1 MDLVESH
8 VHIWTIRDPRFG
20 RHPESDFTPDIEAA
34 PADLFRAQDEIG
46 GVAWTVL
53 IQPRYY
59 LWDNSYLI
67 QAAEAYP
74 DRLVVAGRVDPSLAD
89 APDALRDLMQHPQL
103 RGIRLAPN
111 TDPEIRWL
119 DDPAQD
125 ALWET
130 AADTNATIGLL
141 INWRLLPQADAM
153 AARHPDVTVVID
165 HLGSPDYRDPDSLA
179 NLLALSE
186 RPNVYVKLS
195 GYPNGTRAAY
205 PYTEAHTLIERVYRA
220 YGPQRLMW
228 GTDWPV
234 CLTGATYR
242 QAFDSAWNLP
252 FLGNVDRE
260 WIFAHT
266 ARRAWRIE
274 P

>member
-20 RHPESDFTPDIEAA
+20 RHPESDFTPDIEAS

-67 QAAEAYP
+67 QAAETYP
-74 DRLVVAGRVDPSLAD
+74 DRLVVAGRVDPLLPE
-89 APDALRDLMQHPQL
+89 APDALRELMQHPQL

-111 TDPEIRWL
+111 TDPENRWL
-119 DDPAQD
+119 DDASQN

-130 AADTNATIGLL
+130 AADTKATIGLL
-141 INWRLLPQADAM
+141 INWRQLPQANAM

-165 HLGSPDYRDPDSLA
+165 HLGSPDYGDPDSLS

-186 RPNVYVKLS
+186 RANVFVKLS

-205 PYTEAHTLIERVYRA
+205 PYTEAHGLIERVYRA

-234 CLTGATYR
+234 CLTSATYKE
-242 QAFDSAWNLP
+242 AFDSAWNLS
-252 FLGNVDRE
+252 FLTNADRQ

-266 ARRAWRIE
+266 ARHAWRLA

>member
-20 RHPESDFTPDIEAA
+20 RHPDSDFTPELEAA
-34 PADLFRAQDEIG
+34 PADLFDAQDQIG
-46 GVAWTVL
+46 GVARTVL

-67 QAAEAYP
+67 QAAERYP
-74 DRLVVAGRVDPSLAD
+74 DRLVVAGRVDPL
-89 APDALRDLMQHPQL
+89 APDAPHALRELMRHPGL

-111 TDPEIRWL
+111 TDPEKPWL
-119 DDPAQD
+119 DDVSQD

-141 INWRLLPQADAM
+141 INWRLLPLADAM
-153 AARHPDVTVVID
+153 AARHPDVTGVVD
-165 HLGSPDYRDPDSLA
+165 HLGSPNYQDPDSLS

-186 RPNVYVKLS
+186 RPNVFVKVS

-205 PYTEAHTLIERVYRA
+205 PYREAHALIERVYRA
-220 YGPQRLMW
+220 YGAQRLMW

-234 CLTGATYR
+234 CLSSASY
-242 QAFDSAWNLP
+242 QEAFDSAWKLP
-252 FLGNVDRE
+252 FFSDADRE
-260 WIFAHT
+260 WIFAGT

-274 P
+274 D

>member
-20 RHPESDFTPDIEAA
+20 RHPESDFAPDIEAA
-34 PADLFRAQDEIG
+34 PADLFRAQDQIG

-59 LWDNSYLI
+59 LWDNAYLI
-67 QAAEAYP
+67 QAAETYP
-74 DRLVVAGRVDPSLAD
+74 DRLVVAGRVDPLLPD
-89 APDALRDLMQHPQL
+89 APDALRELMQHPQL

-111 TDPEIRWL
+111 TDPETRWL
-119 DDPAQD
+119 DAASQD

-130 AADTNATIGLL
+130 AADTDATIGLL
-141 INWRLLPQADAM
+141 INRRQLPQAGAM
-153 AARHPDVTVVID
+153 AVRHPEVTVVID
-165 HLGSPDYRDPDSLA
+165 HLGSPDYRDLDSLQ
-179 NLLALSE
+179 NLLALAD
-186 RPNVYVKLS
+186 RPNVFVKLS

-205 PYTEAHTLIERVYRA
+205 PYPEAHPLIERVYRA
-220 YGPQRLMW
+220 FGPRRLMW

-252 FLGNVDRE
+252 FLSHADRQ
-260 WIFAHT
+260 WIFADT
-266 ARRAWRIE
+266 AKRAWRIGE
-274 P
+274 

>member
-8 VHIWTIRDPRFG
+8 VHIWTIRDPRYG
-20 RHPESDFTPDIEAA
+20 RHPESDFTPDLEAA
-34 PADLFRAQDEIG
+34 PADLFRAQDEVG
-46 GVAWTVL
+46 GVRWTVL

-67 QAAEAYP
+67 RAAEAHP
-74 DRLVVAGRVDPSLAD
+74 DRLVVAGRVDPLRPD
-89 APDALRDLMQHPQL
+89 APEALRELMGQPGL

-111 TDPEIRWL
+111 TDPETRWL
-119 DDPAQD
+119 DDASQD

-141 INWRLLPQADAM
+141 INRRQLPQADAM

-165 HLGSPDYRDPDSLA
+165 HLGSPDYGDPDSLA
-179 NLLALSE
+179 NLLALAE

-205 PYTEAHTLIERVYRA
+205 PYREAHSLIERVYRA
-220 YGPQRLMW
+220 FGPQRLMW

-234 CLTGATYR
+234 CLPNATYR
-242 QAFDSAWNLP
+242 EAFNSAWNLP
-252 FLGNVDRE
+252 FLSDADRA
-260 WIFAHT
+260 WIFSGT

-274 P
+274 T

>member
-20 RHPESDFTPDIEAA
+20 RHPESDFTPDMEAS

-67 QAAEAYP
+67 QAAETYP
-74 DRLVVAGRVDPSLAD
+74 DRLVVAGRVDPLLPE
-89 APDALRDLMQHPQL
+89 APDALRELMQHPQL

-111 TDPEIRWL
+111 TDPENRWL
-119 DDPAQD
+119 DDASQN

-130 AADTNATIGLL
+130 AADTKATIGLL
-141 INWRLLPQADAM
+141 INWRQLPQANAM
-153 AARHPDVTVVID
+153 AERHSDVTVVID
-165 HLGSPDYRDPDSLA
+165 HLGSPDYGDPDSLT

-186 RPNVYVKLS
+186 RPNVFVKLS

-205 PYTEAHTLIERVYRA
+205 PYTEAHRLIKRVYRA

-234 CLTGATYR
+234 CLTSATY
-242 QAFDSAWNLP
+242 QEAFDSAWNLP
-252 FLGNVDRE
+252 FLRDVDRE
-260 WIFAHT
+260 WVFART
-266 ARRAWRIE
+266 AKRAWRLG